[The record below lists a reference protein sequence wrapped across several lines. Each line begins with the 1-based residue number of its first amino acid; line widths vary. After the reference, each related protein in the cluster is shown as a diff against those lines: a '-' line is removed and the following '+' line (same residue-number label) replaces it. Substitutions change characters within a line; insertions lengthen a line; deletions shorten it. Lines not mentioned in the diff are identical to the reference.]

1 MRRILAVGLVLI
13 AWGLAG
19 SANAQSPRAN
29 GETVKVHH
37 FLGSIGNMHGFVAA
51 RKGFCEKYN
60 FHCELVSIPSA
71 LTAVQTVV
79 GGSLDV
85 AQGGIEMTAAAVNA
99 GADVVIAGISTAN
112 AVLFVSARTDV
123 PLPNRAKGYPAVMAD
138 FKGLKV
144 GVPARGAAG
153 EVYLNVMLKDGGL
166 SPSDV
171 TVIGVGGPQTAYTSM
186 VIGKQIDA
194 AVTFSPGKELCE
206 ANKSCFTVV
215 DMTRGEGPALFRT
228 PSASSV
234 ILVVRRQWADSNPA
248 LMAAFYAAMKDAA
261 TWIHDPANFDAL
273 VDLYRPNLKID
284 VPDPDAL
291 LKSWVKNS
299 VENYP
304 LDLAV
309 NRDGV
314 KAALDFAIANKML
327 DKSVEVSR
335 LVWDKAP

>member
-1 MRRILAVGLVLI
+1 MRRLLTVGLVLI
-13 AWGLAG
+13 AWALAG
-19 SANAQSPRAN
+19 SAAAQTPRAN

-112 AVLFVSARTDV
+112 AVLFISARADV

-171 TVIGVGGPQTAYTSM
+171 TVVGVGGPQTAYTSM
-186 VIGKQIDA
+186 VVGKQVDA

-206 ANKSCFTVV
+206 ANKSCVTVV

-261 TWIHDPANFDAL
+261 MWIHDPANFDAL

-327 DKSVEVSR
+327 DKSVDVSR